1 MIGAVST
8 CHCTFNF
15 QYISNDYFSTG
26 IVSFRCDIFPNLIE
40 LFWNNTKSFAAA
52 HFNYCS
58 VDSEK
63 IPPVLPPLTT
73 MLVIQIDY
81 TFFTGIAHLNLKG
94 SPKPVAL
101 P

>member
-1 MIGAVST
+1 MKSEGIFSEST
-8 CHCTFNF
+8 
-15 QYISNDYFSTG
+15 
-26 IVSFRCDIFPNLIE
+26 IE
-40 LFWNNTKSFAAA
+40 IHLTA
-52 HFNYCS
+52 HFSYCS

-73 MLVIQIDY
+73 MLVIQIDI